1 MRELLELGSGG
12 GNNAFQLKQH
22 FSLTLTDLSGEML
35 AVSQRLNPDCEH
47 IEGDMR
53 TLRLGRR
60 FDAVLVHDAVAYL
73 TDEDDL
79 RAAVETAFVHLH
91 PGGAALFA
99 PDDVRET
106 FVPGTDHGGHDAD
119 DGRGLR
125 YVEWTTDP
133 DPADTSYTVDFAYL
147 LRERDGSM
155 RVEHDRHLCGLFAR
169 ADWLGL
175 LTDAGFEART
185 VTDPWEREIFL
196 ARRHA

>member
-91 PGGAALFA
+91 PGGTALFA